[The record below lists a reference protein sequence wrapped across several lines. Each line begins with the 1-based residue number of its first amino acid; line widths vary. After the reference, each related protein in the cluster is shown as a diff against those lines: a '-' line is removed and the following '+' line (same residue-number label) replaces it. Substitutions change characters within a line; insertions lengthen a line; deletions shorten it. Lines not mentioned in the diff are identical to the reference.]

1 MLSQKARYA
10 LRAML
15 CLARENKPLPI
26 RKIAEVERIPRKF
39 LELILLDLKS
49 HGLVLSHRG
58 KTGGYE
64 LAKPPDAISFAD
76 VLRVID
82 GPLALA
88 PCASRTAFR
97 RCKDCP
103 SLETCAI
110 RAALLEVRAASA
122 AILESR
128 TLAAANA
135 AIEPMPA

>member
-15 CLARENKPLPI
+15 CLAREKKPLPI
-26 RKIAEVERIPRKF
+26 REIAEVERIPRKF

-64 LAKPPDAISFAD
+64 LAKSPDAISFAD

-97 RCKDCP
+97 RCKDCV

-110 RAALLEVRAASA
+110 RAALLEVRDASA

-128 TLAAANA
+128 TIAAGV
-135 AIEPMPA
+135 PD

>member
-15 CLARENKPLPI
+15 RLASENRPLPI
-26 RKIAEVERIPRKF
+26 RSIAESEHIPRKF

-64 LAKPPDAISFAD
+64 LARPPADISFAD

-97 RCKDCP
+97 RCRDCP
-103 SLETCAI
+103 SPETCAI
-110 RAALLEVRAASA
+110 RATLIEVRDASA
-122 AILESR
+122 AILEGR
-128 TLAAANA
+128 TLA
-135 AIEPMPA
+135 PVRS

>member
-15 CLARENKPLPI
+15 RLARAERPVPI
-26 RKIAEVERIPRKF
+26 REIAEVERIPRKF

-64 LAKPPDAISFAD
+64 LAKAPDTISFAD

-97 RCKDCP
+97 RCKDCVD
-103 SLETCAI
+103 LETCAI
-110 RAALLEVRAASA
+110 RAALLEVRDASA
-122 AILESR
+122 AILEGR
-128 TLAAANA
+128 TLAAATL
-135 AIEPMPA
+135 

>member
-15 CLARENKPLPI
+15 CLAREARPVPI
-26 RKIAEVERIPRKF
+26 RTIAEQEHIPRKF

-49 HGLVLSHRG
+49 HGLVLSYRG
-58 KTGGYE
+58 KAGRYE
-64 LAKPPDAISFAD
+64 LAKPADRISFAD

-103 SLETCAI
+103 DPDLCAI
-110 RAALLEVRAASA
+110 RAVLVEVRDSSA
-122 AILESR
+122 AILESN
-128 TLAAANA
+128 TLARALQTKH
-135 AIEPMPA
+135 

>member
-15 CLARENKPLPI
+15 RLASEERPLPI
-26 RKIAEVERIPRKF
+26 RTIAEVEHIPRKF

-64 LAKPPDAISFAD
+64 LAKPPADISFAD

-103 SLETCAI
+103 NPEACAI
-110 RAALLEVRAASA
+110 RAALIEVRDASA

-128 TLAAANA
+128 TLASAAP
-135 AIEPMPA
+135 I

>member
-15 CLARENKPLPI
+15 RLARAERPVPI
-26 RKIAEVERIPRKF
+26 REIAEVERIPRKF

-49 HGLVLSHRG
+49 PGLVLSHRG

-64 LAKPPDAISFAD
+64 LAKAPDTISFAD

-97 RCKDCP
+97 RCKDCVD
-103 SLETCAI
+103 LETCAI
-110 RAALLEVRAASA
+110 RAALLEVRDASA
-122 AILESR
+122 AILEGR
-128 TLAAANA
+128 TLAAATL
-135 AIEPMPA
+135 

>member
-10 LRAML
+10 IRAML
-15 CLARENKPLPI
+15 CLAREKKPLPI
-26 RKIAEVERIPRKF
+26 REIAEVERIPRKF

-64 LAKPPDAISFAD
+64 LAKSPDAISFAD

-97 RCKDCP
+97 RCKDCV

-110 RAALLEVRAASA
+110 RAALLEVRDASA

-128 TLAAANA
+128 TIAAGV
-135 AIEPMPA
+135 PD

>member
-15 CLARENKPLPI
+15 CLARKDKPLPI
-26 RKIAEVERIPRKF
+26 RSIAEDEHIPRKF
-39 LELILLDLKS
+39 LELILLELKS

-64 LAKPPDAISFAD
+64 LAKPADAISFAD
-76 VLRVID
+76 VMRAVD

-88 PCASRTAFR
+88 PCASRTAYR

-103 SLETCAI
+103 DPEECEI
-110 RAALLEVRAASA
+110 RATLLEVRDASA
-122 AILESR
+122 AILEAC
-128 TLAAANA
+128 TLASAVSRLN
-135 AIEPMPA
+135 P

>member
-15 CLARENKPLPI
+15 CLAREKKPLPI
-26 RKIAEVERIPRKF
+26 REIAEVERIPRKF

-64 LAKPPDAISFAD
+64 LAKSPDAISFAD

-97 RCKDCP
+97 RCKDCV

-110 RAALLEVRAASA
+110 RAALLEVRDASA

-128 TLAAANA
+128 TLAAGG
-135 AIEPMPA
+135 PD

>member
-15 CLARENKPLPI
+15 CLAQEDKPLPI
-26 RKIAEVERIPRKF
+26 RSIAEGERIPRKF
-39 LELILLDLKS
+39 LELILLELKS

-64 LAKPPDAISFAD
+64 LAKPAESISFAD
-76 VLRVID
+76 VMRVID

-103 SLETCAI
+103 DPEKCEI
-110 RAALLEVRAASA
+110 RSTLLEVRDASA
-122 AILESR
+122 RILEAC
-128 TLAAANA
+128 TLASATNQLNH
-135 AIEPMPA
+135 

>member
-15 CLARENKPLPI
+15 CLARESKPLPI
-26 RKIAEVERIPRKF
+26 RSIAEWERIPRKF
-39 LELILLDLKS
+39 LELILLELKS
-49 HGLVLSHRG
+49 HGLVISHRG
-58 KTGGYE
+58 KAGGYE
-64 LAKPPDAISFAD
+64 LAKPPDTISFAD

-103 SLETCAI
+103 NPELCAI
-110 RAALLEVRAASA
+110 RAILIEVRDASA
-122 AILESR
+122 AILEGR
-128 TLAAANA
+128 TLASATN
-135 AIEPMPA
+135 